1 MFLNAARFPSALHSS
16 GGAGTRLI
24 LSFRHI
30 SGTKAFSSCST
41 ADLEQFLRR
50 DGGRCLLHGPPLQGS
65 SPRRS
70 PTCGNGV
77 VERGEQCDCGSA
89 EVCTAASPY
98 RALSSIWSN
107 EL

>member
-41 ADLEQFLRR
+41 ADLEQFLWQNPGCPFLRALR
-50 DGGRCLLHGPPLQGS
+50 VYPD
-65 SPRRS
+65 PRAA
-70 PTCGNGV
+70 TCGNGV